1 VRASGLSHLIFFL
14 LEVGVVAQDALFGS
28 SPFAVASWH
37 SLLGTAMR
45 LVSQFFLVHDIFG
58 LLRLTFLLLH
68 RLRTSLDLLRLFRL
82 FLHFLFLFH
91 YFSDLFELLGREEC
105 GLFVLNSGIF
115 GLLWFFEYFLL

>member
-1 VRASGLSHLIFFL
+1 MRASGLSHLIFFL

-45 LVSQFFLVHDIFG
+45 LVSQLFLVHDVFG

-82 FLHFLFLFH
+82 FLHFLFD
-91 YFSDLFELLGREEC
+91 YYSDLLELLGREEC

>member
-14 LEVGVVAQDALFGS
+14 LVVGVVAQEAIFGS

-45 LVSQFFLVHDIFG
+45 LVSQLFLVHDVFG

-82 FLHFLFLFH
+82 FLHFLFD
-91 YFSDLFELLGREEC
+91 YYSDLLELLGREEC

-115 GLLWFFEYFLL
+115 GLLWFFE

>member
-1 VRASGLSHLIFFL
+1 MRASGLSHLIFFL
-14 LEVGVVAQDALFGS
+14 LEVGVVAQDSLFGS

-45 LVSQFFLVHDIFG
+45 LVSQLFLVHDVFG

>member
-1 VRASGLSHLIFFL
+1 M
-14 LEVGVVAQDALFGS
+14 VAQDALFGS

-45 LVSQFFLVHDIFG
+45 LVSQLFLVHDIFG

-82 FLHFLFLFH
+82 FLHFLFD
-91 YFSDLFELLGREEC
+91 YYSDLLELLGREEC

-115 GLLWFFEYFLL
+115 GLLWFFEYFLF

>member
-45 LVSQFFLVHDIFG
+45 LVSQFFLVHDVFG

-82 FLHFLFLFH
+82 FLHFLFD
-91 YFSDLFELLGREEC
+91 YYSDLLELLGREEC